1 MVSKN
6 NRQILK
12 QSGAKQTP
20 HYGLRKLSIGV
31 ASVLLSTTFYMG
43 ATTVYANSTSESNI
57 HQTLQDERPA
67 QQSATGVS
75 KESLPVDNQQ
85 TNAEM
90 SAGAAKPND
99 YDSSAQANKP
109 KGPTEE
115 TAQNQNV
122 TTLSGSYQ
130 YTVHYVDADTKQA
143 LAPDTVY
150 THHYTRTD
158 VDDQMGDWQ
167 YKSGD
172 YTVTGTTTDT
182 DVDKVTFSRNQTAD
196 NKQFDYAKWEIKPA
210 QIDGYTAKYGYNAI
224 TDMLPK
230 EILHGVIVDPKEKP
244 EVTFEYKK
252 KLSLVVD
259 YTDDDKLYRYND
271 GFSRQG
277 YMGDT
282 VNLDAQLPA
291 GYELAPNQPT
301 TYTFGSTDGYL
312 KLHLKHKIVEHSA
325 LVSLNANVDQAITGI
340 GYNDLIEVVPE
351 GTELPGSDRWAEYN
365 GTPVGNLGEQLVTVK
380 VDEVSHRVLGVVGPS
395 TMTIPE
401 RSLDVPTVEALLNG
415 KANGYESYGN
425 YYGVGIKELLGRF
438 VIPNATENGKDIQL
452 EFSQDVQELDGPH
465 SGPLVPYKVVV
476 DFQGNPHLV
485 FGGVVDL
492 NDVIVNSPIDL
503 EDSDKIALTVEA
515 GLYYIPVYKDVK
527 QRVIEITKPDGKV
540 QTVKQVATLR
550 ADLDPDQSFY
560 DELDNTHRTV
570 GKWSTGQWEAYT
582 PEEIPGYTPTIK
594 SVDAQTVTEATKDQ
608 TVKITYTAN
617 PESVKVNY
625 VDDDDNGSVVK
636 TATLNGATDQTV
648 KTNISISIPDN
659 YVLKGTAPSKYTF
672 KAGVNADITVHL
684 KHATQD
690 VSDTDPQAKIEREY
704 SIVQKIPQINHDV
717 NGKVTYTTKTLLN
730 DWHFVRQRTATK
742 DLVTSKINYGQW
754 LGFGPGV
761 FESPEFGID
770 KIDYTKLTSP
780 IGASEQL
787 LMWRVG
793 ESTSES
799 YKKFIDYLGL
809 DPDQFV
815 ALVGM
820 ADFDGNNG
828 KNEADREQFNE
839 GLKLGAGNF
848 ESGNDNDYNYFKRMI
863 WKAGSSH
870 NHLYLN
876 PSYKDYDKSF
886 DLFYEIGLNDA
897 SYYFYN
903 EVLPKSQTI
912 ELISQ
917 PVDLPVTINYKDTAT
932 GEIVGT
938 DSLTTNYYQDF
949 LLPDH
954 TPAGYVAVDPS
965 VFKNARSVRVA
976 GDQPTKTFEIP
987 VHHKM
992 VTVTPDHPKTP
1003 NDKLPDNP
1011 TKSYPS
1017 GVAEADL
1024 NKTLT
1029 RTIKVT
1035 TPDGKTTTISQVAK
1049 LTRTAEVDEV
1059 TVEVVKYSDWT
1070 TGTWGAFTPKEVE
1083 GYTPTP
1089 EVVAQQAVTADM
1101 GDQTVVVTYT
1111 ADAQTI
1117 EVRYVDDDD
1126 HEKLVHTNTV
1136 AGKTDQTVTITP
1148 AASAGYELVD
1158 ATPITYQVTAQPNQV
1173 VTVHVKHQTSTTSQS
1188 KTLTRTIELYTPFDG
1203 VKLIKQVAE
1212 LTRPVT
1218 FDKATGQ
1225 STTGAWSTGTWEAYT
1240 PAGISGY
1247 TPTIKSVDAQTVT
1260 EATKDQTVKITYTA
1274 NPESVKVNYVDDDDH
1289 EKLVHTNTVAG
1300 KTDQTVT
1307 ITPAAPVGYE
1317 LVDATPITYQVTAQ
1331 PNQVVTVHVKH
1342 QTSTTSQSKTLTRTI
1357 ELYTPFDGVKLIKQV
1372 AELTRPVTF
1381 DKATGQSTTG
1391 AWSTG
1396 TWDAY
1401 QVPTYA
1407 GYAPTIDVV
1416 PAVNLTGAAT
1426 DQTVVVNYQA
1436 LQHTTHVNYVDENGT
1451 LVHTTTLSGKT
1462 NEVVTVPN
1470 EVPSGWQLVAGQT
1483 LPSELTFTTTGYPD
1497 TTVTI
1502 AHRVITVTAA
1512 QPQPNGTKL
1521 LDNPNLTFNGVENAD
1536 LNRTVTRQIVIN
1548 LPGQAP
1554 QTITQT
1560 VHLTRNAT
1568 VDEVTGQV
1576 TYGAWTSGK
1585 WAAVTVPTVAG
1596 YTPSQSEV
1604 PAVTVTATTT
1614 SQVITINYQVIPAV
1628 PTKVTPTKPQAKVA
1642 ATGKP
1647 VVASR
1652 AAAPTQ
1658 PTSATEQRLP
1668 QTGNQSTATGQ
1679 IWGLLAA
1686 SLATGLGLWH
1696 TKKKKQKG

>member
-43 ATTVYANSTSESNI
+43 ATTVYADSTSESNSP
-57 HQTLQDERPA
+57 QTLQAERTA
-67 QQSATGVS
+67 QQSDTGVS
-75 KESLPVDNQQ
+75 EERLPVDSGSNNQPA
-85 TNAEM
+85 N
-90 SAGAAKPND
+90 ND
-99 YDSSAQANKP
+99 GHDSPAQANKP

-122 TTLSGSYQ
+122 TTESGSFQ
-130 YTVHYVDADTKQA
+130 YTVHYVDADTKKA

-158 VDDQMGDWQ
+158 VDDQMGDWH

-172 YTVTGTTTDT
+172 YTVTGTPTDT
-182 DVDKVTFSRNQTAD
+182 DVNTVTFMRDQTAD
-196 NKQFDYAKWEIKPA
+196 NKQFDYAKWGIKPA
-210 QIDGYTAKYGYNAI
+210 QIDGYTAKYGYDAI

-230 EILHGVIVDPKEKP
+230 EILHRVIVDPKEKT
-244 EVTFEYKK
+244 EVTFEYTKK

-259 YTDDDKLYRYND
+259 YTDDDELYRYND

-312 KLHLKHKIVEHSA
+312 TLHLKHKIVEHSA

-340 GYNDLIEVVPE
+340 GYNDFIEVVPE

-415 KANGYESYGN
+415 KANGYESYGD

-438 VIPNATENGKDIQL
+438 VKPSAAENGKDIQL

-465 SGPLVPYKVVV
+465 PGPRVQYKVEA
-476 DFQGNPHLV
+476 DSQGNPHLV

-492 NDVIVNSPIDL
+492 NDLIVDSPIDL

-648 KTNISISIPDN
+648 KTNISIPHN
-659 YVLKGTAPSKYTF
+659 YVLKGTAPSEYTF

-684 KHATQD
+684 EHATQD

-742 DLVTSKINYGQW
+742 DLVTGEINYGQW

-848 ESGNDNDYNYFKRMI
+848 ESGNDNDYNFKGMI

-897 SYYFYN
+897 SYDFYN

-965 VFKNARSVRVA
+965 VFKNARSVRAA
-976 GDQPTKTFEIP
+976 GDQLTTTFEIP

-1059 TVEVVKYSDWT
+1059 TGEVVKYSDWT

-1089 EVVAQQAVTADM
+1089 EAVAQQAVTADM

-1136 AGKTDQTVTITP
+1136 TGKSGQTVTITP
-1148 AASAGYELVD
+1148 AAPAGYELVD

-1173 VTVHVKHQTSTTSQS
+1173 VTVHVKHQTSTTSES
-1188 KTLTRTIELYTPFDG
+1188 KTLTRTIELHTPFDG

-1212 LTRPVT
+1212 LTRLVT

-1225 STTGAWSTGTWEAYT
+1225 STTGAWSTG
-1240 PAGISGY
+1240 
-1247 TPTIKSVDAQTVT
+1247 Q
-1260 EATKDQTVKITYTA
+1260 
-1274 NPESVKVNYVDDDDH
+1274 
-1289 EKLVHTNTVAG
+1289 
-1300 KTDQTVT
+1300 
-1307 ITPAAPVGYE
+1307 
-1317 LVDATPITYQVTAQ
+1317 
-1331 PNQVVTVHVKH
+1331 
-1342 QTSTTSQSKTLTRTI
+1342 
-1357 ELYTPFDGVKLIKQV
+1357 
-1372 AELTRPVTF
+1372 
-1381 DKATGQSTTG
+1381 
-1391 AWSTG
+1391 
-1396 TWDAY
+1396 WDAY

-1416 PAVNLTGAAT
+1416 PAVNLTGADK

-1483 LPSELTFTTTGYPD
+1483 LPSELTFTATGYPD

-1521 LDNPNLTFNGVENAD
+1521 PDNPNLTFNGVENAD

-1642 ATGKP
+1642 VTGKP

-1652 AAAPTQ
+1652 AAAPAQ
-1658 PTSATEQRLP
+1658 PTPATEQRLP
-1668 QTGNQSTATGQ
+1668 QTGNQATATGQ

>member
-31 ASVLLSTTFYMG
+31 ASVLLSTTLYMG
-43 ATTVYANSTSESNI
+43 ATTVYADTVYADNSSESDS
-57 HQTLQDERPA
+57 HQTLQAKQP
-67 QQSATGVS
+67 ATGVS
-75 KESLPVDNQQ
+75 RESLP
-85 TNAEM
+85 TTAATTAEN
-90 SAGAAKPND
+90 SVVEKTVGHV
-99 YDSSAQANKP
+99 YDLQSSAQANKP
-109 KGPTEE
+109 KGPAEK
-115 TAQNQNV
+115 AAQNV
-122 TTLSGSYQ
+122 TTESGSFQ
-130 YTVHYVDADTKQA
+130 YTVHYVDADTKKA

-172 YTVTGTTTDT
+172 YTVTGTPTET
-182 DVDKVTFSRNQTAD
+182 DVDKVTLTRNQTAD
-196 NKQFDYAKWEIKPA
+196 NKQFDYAKWGIKPA
-210 QIDGYTAKYGYNAI
+210 QIAGYTAKYGYDAI

-230 EILHGVIVDPKEKP
+230 EILHGVIVDPNEKK
-244 EVTFEYKK
+244 EVTFEYTKK
-252 KLSLVVD
+252 QLSLFVD
-259 YTDDDKLYRYND
+259 YTDDDEPYNYND

-277 YMGDT
+277 YMGDK
-282 VNLDAQLPA
+282 VNLDPQLPA

-312 KLHLKHKIVEHSA
+312 TLHLKHKIAEHSA
-325 LVSLNANVDQAITGI
+325 LVSLNANVDQAIIGV
-340 GYNDLIEVVPE
+340 GYNDFIEVVPE
-351 GTELPGSDRWAEYN
+351 GTELPGSDRWADYN
-365 GTPVGNLGEQLVTVK
+365 GTPVANLGEQLVTVK
-380 VDEVSHRVLGVVGPS
+380 VDEVFHQVVGVVGPS

-401 RSLDVPTVEALLNG
+401 LSVNVPTVEALLNG
-415 KANGYESYGN
+415 KGN
-425 YYGVGIKELLGRF
+425 DYDYYGVGIKELLGRF
-438 VIPNATENGKDIQL
+438 VKPSATENGKEIQL
-452 EFSQDVQELDGPH
+452 EFSQEPDDPNLDR
-465 SGPLVPYKVVV
+465 LVPHKVVV
-476 DFQGNPHLV
+476 DSQGNPHLV
-485 FGGVVDL
+485 FGGVADL
-492 NDVIVNSPIDL
+492 NHLLVHS
-503 EDSDKIALTVEA
+503 EDSDKITLTFAV
-515 GLYYIPVYKDVK
+515 GLSYIPVYKDVK

-550 ADLDPDQSFY
+550 AGLDQSFY
-560 DELDNTHRTV
+560 DHQENTHRTV
-570 GKWSTGQWEAYT
+570 GEWSTGTWEAYT

-608 TVKITYTAN
+608 TVEITYTAN
-617 PESVKVNY
+617 HPESVKVNY
-625 VDDDDNGSVVK
+625 VDDDDNGSVIK

-648 KTNISISIPDN
+648 KTNISIPHN
-659 YVLKGTAPSKYTF
+659 YVLKGTAPSEYTF

-684 KHATQD
+684 EHATQD

-742 DLVTSKINYGQW
+742 DLVTREINYGQW

-787 LMWRVG
+787 LMWFAG
-793 ESTSES
+793 ESTSDS

-820 ADFDGNNG
+820 AHFDGNSG
-828 KNEADREQFNE
+828 KNEADRERFNE
-839 GLKLGAGNF
+839 GLKLGTGNF
-848 ESGNDNDYNYFKRMI
+848 ESGNDNDYNYFKGMI

-897 SYYFYN
+897 SYDFYN

-965 VFKNARSVRVA
+965 VFKNARSVRAA

-1059 TVEVVKYSDWT
+1059 TGEVVKYSDWT

-1089 EVVAQQAVTADM
+1089 EAVAQQAVTADM

-1136 AGKTDQTVTITP
+1136 TGKSGQTVKITP
-1148 AASAGYELVD
+1148 AAPAGYELVD

-1173 VTVHVKHQTSTTSQS
+1173 VTVHVKHQTSTTSES
-1188 KTLTRTIELYTPFDG
+1188 KTLTRTIELHTPFDG

-1212 LTRPVT
+1212 LTRLVT

-1225 STTGAWSTGTWEAYT
+1225 STTGAWSTG
-1240 PAGISGY
+1240 
-1247 TPTIKSVDAQTVT
+1247 Q
-1260 EATKDQTVKITYTA
+1260 
-1274 NPESVKVNYVDDDDH
+1274 
-1289 EKLVHTNTVAG
+1289 
-1300 KTDQTVT
+1300 
-1307 ITPAAPVGYE
+1307 
-1317 LVDATPITYQVTAQ
+1317 
-1331 PNQVVTVHVKH
+1331 
-1342 QTSTTSQSKTLTRTI
+1342 
-1357 ELYTPFDGVKLIKQV
+1357 
-1372 AELTRPVTF
+1372 
-1381 DKATGQSTTG
+1381 
-1391 AWSTG
+1391 
-1396 TWDAY
+1396 WDAY

-1416 PAVNLTGAAT
+1416 PAVNLTGADK

-1483 LPSELTFTTTGYPD
+1483 LPSELTFTATGYPD

-1521 LDNPNLTFNGVENAD
+1521 PDNPNLTFNGVENAD

-1628 PTKVTPTKPQAKVA
+1628 PTKVTPTKPQAKVV

-1647 VVASR
+1647 VVDSR
-1652 AAAPTQ
+1652 AAAPAQ
-1658 PTSATEQRLP
+1658 PTPATERRLP
-1668 QTGNQSTATGQ
+1668 QTGNQATATGQ
-1679 IWGLLAA
+1679 IWGLLAV

-1696 TKKKKQKG
+1696 TKKKRQKG

>member
-43 ATTVYANSTSESNI
+43 ATTVYADSTSESNI

-75 KESLPVDNQQ
+75 EESLSVDSGSNNQPPTAEERVFAAEPDGHDSQAQ
-85 TNAEM
+85 TDEPTRPAEK
-90 SAGAAKPND
+90 AA
-99 YDSSAQANKP
+99 
-109 KGPTEE
+109 
-115 TAQNQNV
+115 QNV
-122 TTLSGSYQ
+122 TTLSGTFQ
-130 YTVHYVDADTKQA
+130 YTVHYVDAKTKQA

-172 YTVTGTTTDT
+172 CTVTGTQTET
-182 DVDKVTFSRNQTAD
+182 DVDKVTFTRDQTAD
-196 NKQFDYAKWEIKPA
+196 NKQFDYAKWGIKPA

-230 EILHGVIVDPKEKP
+230 EILHGVIVDPNEKN
-244 EVTFEYKK
+244 EVTFEYTPTEKAAQNVTTLSGTFQYTVHYVDAKTKQALAPDTVYTHHYTRTDVDDQMGDWQYKSGDCTVTGTQTETDVDKVTFTRDQTADNKQFDYAKWGIKPAQIAGYTAKYDYDAITDMLPKEILHGVIVDPNEKK
-252 KLSLVVD
+252 EVTFEYTKKQLSLFVD
-259 YTDDDKLYRYND
+259 YKDDDEPSNYND

-277 YMGDT
+277 HMGDK
-282 VNLDAQLPA
+282 VNLDPQLPA

-312 KLHLKHKIVEHSA
+312 TLHLKHKIAEHSA
-325 LVSLNANVDQAITGI
+325 LVSLNANVGQAIIGV
-340 GYNDLIEVVPE
+340 GYNDFIEVVPE
-351 GTELPGSDRWAEYN
+351 GTELPGSDRWDEYN
-365 GTPVGNLGEQLVTVK
+365 GTPVANLGEQLVTVK
-380 VDEVSHRVLGVVGPS
+380 VDEVFHLVVGVVGPS

-401 RSLDVPTVEALLNG
+401 LSKDVPTVEALLNG
-415 KANGYESYGN
+415 KAIDYDH
-425 YYGVGIKELLGRF
+425 YGVGIKELLGRF
-438 VIPNATENGKDIQL
+438 VKPSATENGKEIQL
-452 EFSQDVQELDGPH
+452 EFSQELDDPNLDR
-465 SGPLVPYKVVV
+465 LVPHKVVV
-476 DFQGNPHLV
+476 DSQGNPHLV
-485 FGGVVDL
+485 FGGVADL
-492 NDVIVNSPIDL
+492 NHLLVHS
-503 EDSDKIALTVEA
+503 EDSDKITLTFAV
-515 GLYYIPVYKDVK
+515 GLSYIPVYKDVK

-550 ADLDPDQSFY
+550 ADLDQRFY
-560 DELDNTHRTV
+560 DHQENTHRTV
-570 GKWSTGQWEAYT
+570 GEWSTGQWEAYT

-608 TVKITYTAN
+608 TVEITYTAN

-648 KTNISISIPDN
+648 KTNISIPHN
-659 YVLKGTAPSKYTF
+659 YVLKGTAPSEYTF

-684 KHATQD
+684 EHATQD

-742 DLVTSKINYGQW
+742 DLVTGEINYGLW
-754 LGFGPGV
+754 HGFGPGV

-787 LMWRVG
+787 LMWLVG
-793 ESTSES
+793 EPTSES

-820 ADFDGNNG
+820 AHFDGNSG
-828 KNEADREQFNE
+828 KNEADRERFNE
-839 GLKLGAGNF
+839 GLKLGTGNF
-848 ESGNDNDYNYFKRMI
+848 ESGNDNDYNYFKGMI

-886 DLFYEIGLNDA
+886 DLFYEIGLNYA
-897 SYYFYN
+897 SYDFYN

-917 PVDLPVTINYKDTAT
+917 PVDLPVTINYKDMAT

-965 VFKNARSVRVA
+965 VFKNARSVRAA
-976 GDQPTKTFEIP
+976 GDQLTTTFEIP

-1059 TVEVVKYSDWT
+1059 TGEVVKYSDWT

-1136 AGKTDQTVTITP
+1136 TGKSGQTVTITP
-1148 AASAGYELVD
+1148 AAPAGYELVD

-1173 VTVHVKHQTSTTSQS
+1173 ITVHVKHQTSTTSES
-1188 KTLTRTIELYTPFDG
+1188 KTLTRTIELHTPFDG

-1212 LTRPVT
+1212 LTRLVT

-1225 STTGAWSTGTWEAYT
+1225 STTGAWSTG
-1240 PAGISGY
+1240 
-1247 TPTIKSVDAQTVT
+1247 Q
-1260 EATKDQTVKITYTA
+1260 
-1274 NPESVKVNYVDDDDH
+1274 
-1289 EKLVHTNTVAG
+1289 
-1300 KTDQTVT
+1300 
-1307 ITPAAPVGYE
+1307 
-1317 LVDATPITYQVTAQ
+1317 
-1331 PNQVVTVHVKH
+1331 
-1342 QTSTTSQSKTLTRTI
+1342 
-1357 ELYTPFDGVKLIKQV
+1357 
-1372 AELTRPVTF
+1372 
-1381 DKATGQSTTG
+1381 
-1391 AWSTG
+1391 
-1396 TWDAY
+1396 WDAY

-1416 PAVNLTGAAT
+1416 PAVNLTGADK

-1462 NEVVTVPN
+1462 NEVVTVPTKVTPTKPQAKVVATGKTN
-1470 EVPSGWQLVAGQT
+1470 EV
-1483 LPSELTFTTTGYPD
+1483 
-1497 TTVTI
+1497 VT
-1502 AHRVITVTAA
+1502 
-1512 QPQPNGTKL
+1512 
-1521 LDNPNLTFNGVENAD
+1521 
-1536 LNRTVTRQIVIN
+1536 
-1548 LPGQAP
+1548 
-1554 QTITQT
+1554 
-1560 VHLTRNAT
+1560 
-1568 VDEVTGQV
+1568 
-1576 TYGAWTSGK
+1576 
-1585 WAAVTVPTVAG
+1585 
-1596 YTPSQSEV
+1596 
-1604 PAVTVTATTT
+1604 
-1614 SQVITINYQVIPAV
+1614 V

-1642 ATGKP
+1642 VTGKP

-1652 AAAPTQ
+1652 AAAPAQ
-1658 PTSATEQRLP
+1658 PTPATEQRLP
-1668 QTGNQSTATGQ
+1668 QTGNQATATGQ

>member
-31 ASVLLSTTFYMG
+31 ASVLLSTTLYMG
-43 ATTVYANSTSESNI
+43 ATTVYADTVYADNSSESDS
-57 HQTLQDERPA
+57 HQTLQAERTAKQP
-67 QQSATGVS
+67 ATGVS
-75 KESLPVDNQQ
+75 RESLP
-85 TNAEM
+85 TTAATTAEN
-90 SAGAAKPND
+90 SVVEKTVGHV
-99 YDSSAQANKP
+99 YDLQSSAQANKP
-109 KGPTEE
+109 KGPAEK
-115 TAQNQNV
+115 AAQNV
-122 TTLSGSYQ
+122 TTESGSFQ
-130 YTVHYVDADTKQA
+130 YTVH
-143 LAPDTVY
+143 
-150 THHYTRTD
+150 
-158 VDDQMGDWQ
+158 
-167 YKSGD
+167 
-172 YTVTGTTTDT
+172 
-182 DVDKVTFSRNQTAD
+182 
-196 NKQFDYAKWEIKPA
+196 
-210 QIDGYTAKYGYNAI
+210 
-224 TDMLPK
+224 
-230 EILHGVIVDPKEKP
+230 
-244 EVTFEYKK
+244 
-252 KLSLVVD
+252 
-259 YTDDDKLYRYND
+259 
-271 GFSRQG
+271 
-277 YMGDT
+277 
-282 VNLDAQLPA
+282 
-291 GYELAPNQPT
+291 
-301 TYTFGSTDGYL
+301 
-312 KLHLKHKIVEHSA
+312 
-325 LVSLNANVDQAITGI
+325 
-340 GYNDLIEVVPE
+340 
-351 GTELPGSDRWAEYN
+351 
-365 GTPVGNLGEQLVTVK
+365 
-380 VDEVSHRVLGVVGPS
+380 
-395 TMTIPE
+395 
-401 RSLDVPTVEALLNG
+401 
-415 KANGYESYGN
+415 
-425 YYGVGIKELLGRF
+425 
-438 VIPNATENGKDIQL
+438 
-452 EFSQDVQELDGPH
+452 
-465 SGPLVPYKVVV
+465 
-476 DFQGNPHLV
+476 
-485 FGGVVDL
+485 
-492 NDVIVNSPIDL
+492 
-503 EDSDKIALTVEA
+503 
-515 GLYYIPVYKDVK
+515 
-527 QRVIEITKPDGKV
+527 
-540 QTVKQVATLR
+540 
-550 ADLDPDQSFY
+550 
-560 DELDNTHRTV
+560 
-570 GKWSTGQWEAYT
+570 
-582 PEEIPGYTPTIK
+582 
-594 SVDAQTVTEATKDQ
+594 
-608 TVKITYTAN
+608 
-617 PESVKVNY
+617 Y
-625 VDDDDNGSVVK
+625 VDDDDNGSVIK

-648 KTNISISIPDN
+648 KTKISIPHN
-659 YVLKGTAPSKYTF
+659 YVLKGTAPSEYTF

-742 DLVTSKINYGQW
+742 DLVTGEINYGQW

-848 ESGNDNDYNYFKRMI
+848 ESGNDNDYNFKGMI

-897 SYYFYN
+897 SYDFYN

-1089 EVVAQQAVTADM
+1089 EAVAQQAVTADM

-1136 AGKTDQTVTITP
+1136 TEKSGQTVTITP
-1148 AASAGYELVD
+1148 AAPAGYELVD

-1173 VTVHVKHQTSTTSQS
+1173 VTVHVKHQTSTTSES
-1188 KTLTRTIELYTPFDG
+1188 KTLTRTIELHTPFDG

-1212 LTRPVT
+1212 LTRLVT

-1225 STTGAWSTGTWEAYT
+1225 STTGAWSTG
-1240 PAGISGY
+1240 
-1247 TPTIKSVDAQTVT
+1247 Q
-1260 EATKDQTVKITYTA
+1260 
-1274 NPESVKVNYVDDDDH
+1274 
-1289 EKLVHTNTVAG
+1289 
-1300 KTDQTVT
+1300 
-1307 ITPAAPVGYE
+1307 
-1317 LVDATPITYQVTAQ
+1317 
-1331 PNQVVTVHVKH
+1331 
-1342 QTSTTSQSKTLTRTI
+1342 
-1357 ELYTPFDGVKLIKQV
+1357 
-1372 AELTRPVTF
+1372 
-1381 DKATGQSTTG
+1381 
-1391 AWSTG
+1391 
-1396 TWDAY
+1396 WDAY

-1416 PAVNLTGAAT
+1416 PAVNLTGADK

-1462 NEVVTVPN
+1462 NEVVTVP
-1470 EVPSGWQLVAGQT
+1470 
-1483 LPSELTFTTTGYPD
+1483 
-1497 TTVTI
+1497 
-1502 AHRVITVTAA
+1502 
-1512 QPQPNGTKL
+1512 
-1521 LDNPNLTFNGVENAD
+1521 
-1536 LNRTVTRQIVIN
+1536 
-1548 LPGQAP
+1548 
-1554 QTITQT
+1554 
-1560 VHLTRNAT
+1560 
-1568 VDEVTGQV
+1568 
-1576 TYGAWTSGK
+1576 
-1585 WAAVTVPTVAG
+1585 
-1596 YTPSQSEV
+1596 
-1604 PAVTVTATTT
+1604 
-1614 SQVITINYQVIPAV
+1614 
-1628 PTKVTPTKPQAKVA
+1628 TKVTPTKPRAKVV

-1652 AAAPTQ
+1652 AAAPAQ
-1658 PTSATEQRLP
+1658 PTPATEQRLP
-1668 QTGNQSTATGQ
+1668 QTGNQATATGQ

>member
-43 ATTVYANSTSESNI
+43 ATTVYADSNSESNSY
-57 HQTLQDERPA
+57 QTLQTGRTA
-67 QQSATGVS
+67 QRLATGVS
-75 KESLPVDNQQ
+75 KESLPVGSSSNNQQ
-85 TNAEM
+85 TNAGK
-90 SAGAAKPND
+90 SAGAAKPNEPNRP
-99 YDSSAQANKP
+99 AEKA
-109 KGPTEE
+109 
-115 TAQNQNV
+115 AQNV
-122 TTLSGSYQ
+122 TTLSGSFQ

-172 YTVTGTTTDT
+172 CTVTGTQTET
-182 DVDKVTFSRNQTAD
+182 DVDKVTFTRDQTAD
-196 NKQFDYAKWEIKPA
+196 NKQFDYAKWGIKPA

-230 EILHGVIVDPKEKP
+230 VLHGVIVDPNEKT
-244 EVTFEYKK
+244 EVTFEYTPTEKAAQNVTTLSGSFQYTVHYVDADTKQALAPDTVYTHHYTRTDVDDQMGDWQYKSGDCTVTGTQTETDVDKVTFTRDQTADNKQFDYAKWGIKPAQIDGYTAKYGYNAITDMLPKVLHGVIVDPNEKTEVTFEYTKK
-252 KLSLVVD
+252 QLSLFVD
-259 YTDDDKLYRYND
+259 YTDDDEPYNYND

-277 YMGDT
+277 YMGDK
-282 VNLDAQLPA
+282 VNLDPQLPA

-312 KLHLKHKIVEHSA
+312 TLHLKHKIAEHSA
-325 LVSLNANVDQAITGI
+325 LVSLNANVDQAIIGV
-340 GYNDLIEVVPE
+340 GYNDFIDVVPE
-351 GTELPGSDRWAEYN
+351 GTELPGSDRWADYN
-365 GTPVGNLGEQLVTVK
+365 GTPVTNLGEQLVTVK
-380 VDEVSHRVLGVVGPS
+380 VDEVFHQVVGVVGPS

-415 KANGYESYGN
+415 KGN
-425 YYGVGIKELLGRF
+425 DYDYYGVGIKELLGRF
-438 VIPNATENGKDIQL
+438 VKPSATENGKEIQL
-452 EFSQDVQELDGPH
+452 EFSQEPDDPNLDR
-465 SGPLVPYKVVV
+465 LVPHKVVV
-476 DFQGNPHLV
+476 DSQGNPHLV
-485 FGGVVDL
+485 FGGVADL
-492 NDVIVNSPIDL
+492 NHLLVHS
-503 EDSDKIALTVEA
+503 EDSDKITLTFAV
-515 GLYYIPVYKDVK
+515 GLSYIPVYKDVK

-550 ADLDPDQSFY
+550 AGLDQSFY
-560 DELDNTHRTV
+560 DHQENTHRTV
-570 GKWSTGQWEAYT
+570 GEWSTGTWEAYT

-608 TVKITYTAN
+608 TVEITYTAN

-648 KTNISISIPDN
+648 KTNISIPHN
-659 YVLKGTAPSKYTF
+659 YVLKGTAPSEYTF

-684 KHATQD
+684 EHATQD

-742 DLVTSKINYGQW
+742 DLVTGEINYGLW
-754 LGFGPGV
+754 HGFGPGV

-787 LMWRVG
+787 LMWLVG
-793 ESTSES
+793 EPTSES

-820 ADFDGNNG
+820 AHFDGNSG
-828 KNEADREQFNE
+828 KNEADRERFNE
-839 GLKLGAGNF
+839 GLKLGTGNF
-848 ESGNDNDYNYFKRMI
+848 ESGNDNDYNYFKGMI

-886 DLFYEIGLNDA
+886 DLFYEIGLNYA
-897 SYYFYN
+897 SYDFYN

-1059 TVEVVKYSDWT
+1059 TGEVVKYSDWT

-1089 EVVAQQAVTADM
+1089 EAVAQQAVTADM

-1148 AASAGYELVD
+1148 AAPAGYELVD

-1212 LTRPVT
+1212 LTR
-1218 FDKATGQ
+1218 
-1225 STTGAWSTGTWEAYT
+1225 
-1240 PAGISGY
+1240 
-1247 TPTIKSVDAQTVT
+1247 
-1260 EATKDQTVKITYTA
+1260 
-1274 NPESVKVNYVDDDDH
+1274 
-1289 EKLVHTNTVAG
+1289 L
-1300 KTDQTVT
+1300 
-1307 ITPAAPVGYE
+1307 
-1317 LVDATPITYQVTAQ
+1317 
-1331 PNQVVTVHVKH
+1331 
-1342 QTSTTSQSKTLTRTI
+1342 
-1357 ELYTPFDGVKLIKQV
+1357 
-1372 AELTRPVTF
+1372 VTF

-1483 LPSELTFTTTGYPD
+1483 LPSELTFTATGYPD

-1521 LDNPNLTFNGVENAD
+1521 PDNPNLTFNGVENAD

>member
-31 ASVLLSTTFYMG
+31 ASVLLSTTLYMG
-43 ATTVYANSTSESNI
+43 ATTVYADSNSDSNS
-57 HQTLQDERPA
+57 HQTLQAERTA

-75 KESLPVDNQQ
+75 KESLPVGSGSNNQQ

-90 SAGAAKPND
+90 SAGAAKTND

-122 TTLSGSYQ
+122 TTESGSFQ
-130 YTVHYVDADTKQA
+130 
-143 LAPDTVY
+143 
-150 THHYTRTD
+150 
-158 VDDQMGDWQ
+158 
-167 YKSGD
+167 
-172 YTVTGTTTDT
+172 YTVTGTPTET
-182 DVDKVTFSRNQTAD
+182 DVNKVTLTRNQTAD
-196 NKQFDYAKWEIKPA
+196 NKQFDYAKWGIKPA
-210 QIDGYTAKYGYNAI
+210 QIAGYTAKYGYDAI

-230 EILHGVIVDPKEKP
+230 EGVIVDPNEKK
-244 EVTFEYKK
+244 EVTFEYTKK
-252 KLSLVVD
+252 QLSLFVN
-259 YTDDDKLYRYND
+259 YTDDDEPYNYND

-277 YMGDT
+277 YMGDK
-282 VNLDAQLPA
+282 VNLDPQLPA

-312 KLHLKHKIVEHSA
+312 TLHLKHKIAEHSA
-325 LVSLNANVDQAITGI
+325 LVSLNANVDQAIIGV
-340 GYNDLIEVVPE
+340 GYNDFIDVVPE
-351 GTELPGSDRWAEYN
+351 GTELPSSDRWADYN
-365 GTPVGNLGEQLVTVK
+365 GTPVAKLGEQLVTVK
-380 VDEVSHRVLGVVGPS
+380 VDEVFHQVVGVVGPS

-401 RSLDVPTVEALLNG
+401 LSVGVPTVEALLNG
-415 KANGYESYGN
+415 KGN
-425 YYGVGIKELLGRF
+425 DYDYYGVGIKELLGRF
-438 VIPNATENGKDIQL
+438 VKPSATENGKEIQL
-452 EFSQDVQELDGPH
+452 EFSQEPDDPNLDR
-465 SGPLVPYKVVV
+465 LVPHKVVV
-476 DFQGNPHLV
+476 DSQGNPHLV
-485 FGGVVDL
+485 FGGVADL
-492 NDVIVNSPIDL
+492 NHLLVHS
-503 EDSDKIALTVEA
+503 EDSDKITLTFAV
-515 GLYYIPVYKDVK
+515 GLSYIPVYKDVK

-550 ADLDPDQSFY
+550 AGLDQSFY
-560 DELDNTHRTV
+560 DHQENTHRTV
-570 GKWSTGQWEAYT
+570 GEWSTGTWEAYT

-608 TVKITYTAN
+608 TVEITYTAN

-648 KTNISISIPDN
+648 KTNISIPHN
-659 YVLKGTAPSKYTF
+659 YVLKGTAPSEYTF

-684 KHATQD
+684 EHATQD

-704 SIVQKIPQINHDV
+704 SIVQKIPQINYDV

-742 DLVTSKINYGQW
+742 DLVTGEINYGLW
-754 LGFGPGV
+754 HGFGPGV

-787 LMWRVG
+787 LMWLVG
-793 ESTSES
+793 EPTSES

-820 ADFDGNNG
+820 AHFDGNSG
-828 KNEADREQFNE
+828 KNEADRERFNE
-839 GLKLGAGNF
+839 GLKLGTGNF
-848 ESGNDNDYNYFKRMI
+848 ESGNDNDYNYFKGMI

-886 DLFYEIGLNDA
+886 DLFYEIGLNYA
-897 SYYFYN
+897 SYDFYN

-1059 TVEVVKYSDWT
+1059 TGEVVKYSDWT

-1089 EVVAQQAVTADM
+1089 EAVAQQAVTADM

-1148 AASAGYELVD
+1148 AAPAGYELVD

-1212 LTRPVT
+1212 LTR
-1218 FDKATGQ
+1218 
-1225 STTGAWSTGTWEAYT
+1225 
-1240 PAGISGY
+1240 
-1247 TPTIKSVDAQTVT
+1247 
-1260 EATKDQTVKITYTA
+1260 
-1274 NPESVKVNYVDDDDH
+1274 
-1289 EKLVHTNTVAG
+1289 L
-1300 KTDQTVT
+1300 
-1307 ITPAAPVGYE
+1307 
-1317 LVDATPITYQVTAQ
+1317 
-1331 PNQVVTVHVKH
+1331 
-1342 QTSTTSQSKTLTRTI
+1342 
-1357 ELYTPFDGVKLIKQV
+1357 
-1372 AELTRPVTF
+1372 VTF

-1462 NEVVTVPN
+1462 NEVVTVP
-1470 EVPSGWQLVAGQT
+1470 
-1483 LPSELTFTTTGYPD
+1483 
-1497 TTVTI
+1497 
-1502 AHRVITVTAA
+1502 
-1512 QPQPNGTKL
+1512 
-1521 LDNPNLTFNGVENAD
+1521 
-1536 LNRTVTRQIVIN
+1536 
-1548 LPGQAP
+1548 
-1554 QTITQT
+1554 
-1560 VHLTRNAT
+1560 
-1568 VDEVTGQV
+1568 
-1576 TYGAWTSGK
+1576 
-1585 WAAVTVPTVAG
+1585 
-1596 YTPSQSEV
+1596 
-1604 PAVTVTATTT
+1604 
-1614 SQVITINYQVIPAV
+1614 
-1628 PTKVTPTKPQAKVA
+1628 TKVTPTKPQAKVA
-1642 ATGKP
+1642 VTGKP

-1652 AAAPTQ
+1652 AAALT
-1658 PTSATEQRLP
+1658 TNGESSHRHWS
-1668 QTGNQSTATGQ
+1668 N
-1679 IWGLLAA
+1679 
-1686 SLATGLGLWH
+1686 LGLAGGKLSNRFGIMAH
-1696 TKKKKQKG
+1696 QEEETKRIMTS